1 MTMIEKTYP
10 ITIGLILDAL
20 NLTQQLYEQLN
31 LEADALKAAQ
41 QAEVITNI
49 SISKKHLVVQLEQ
62 FNTQLTQI
70 LATEKLANNQQD
82 IEEYFQR
89 AEAAGLL
96 INEAAD
102 NWAQM
107 KSIWVKCRTLNEQN
121 GAGIELLN
129 RHIKRSLLILKG
141 KPQSA
146 NTYGPDGSSKSE
158 TFINPLI
165 SV

>member
-10 ITIGLILDAL
+10 ITIKLILDAL
-20 NLTQQLYEQLN
+20 YLTQQLYDQLN
-31 LEADALKAAQ
+31 LEADALKATQ
-41 QAEVITNI
+41 HAESIT
-49 SISKKHLVVQLEQ
+49 SIATRKKHLVVQLEQ
-62 FNTQLTQI
+62 FNTQLGQI
-70 LATEKLANNQQD
+70 LATEKLANNQQAV
-82 IEEYFQR
+82 EEYFQR
-89 AEAAGLL
+89 AETAGLPVC
-96 INEAAD
+96 EVVD

-107 KSIWVKCRTLNEQN
+107 KLIWTKCRSVNEQN

-129 RHIKRSLLILKG
+129 RHVKRSLHILKG

-158 TFINPLI
+158 PFIHSLV